1 MGNMF
6 PAFTTMHNIEGAG
19 ILTFT
24 CLYVHICTAG
34 VNLDLTPCI
43 VAKAS
48 ATFIEWYVEDAV

>member
-6 PAFTTMHNIEGAG
+6 PAFTTMHNIEGAD
-19 ILTFT
+19 IHTFK
-24 CLYVHICTAG
+24 CLYVHLRTAG

-48 ATFIEWYVEDAV
+48 ATFVLDAV